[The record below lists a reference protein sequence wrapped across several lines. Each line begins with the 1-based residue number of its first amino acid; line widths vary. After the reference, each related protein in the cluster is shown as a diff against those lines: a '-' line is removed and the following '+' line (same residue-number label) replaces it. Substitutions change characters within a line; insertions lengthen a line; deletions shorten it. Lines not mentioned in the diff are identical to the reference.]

1 MCRLQVIDGT
11 IAFDKDYMVFVAPN
25 PQQNPKYLA
34 LIQPLDGVVWLF
46 IITSLAGG
54 AAFFLMIAN
63 IEEKVNN
70 LVHDLLNSHFNSR

>member
-11 IAFDKDYMVFVAPN
+11 TAFDKDYMVFVAPN

-34 LIQPLDGVVWLF
+34 LIQPLDAVVWFF

-63 IEEKVNN
+63 IEETVNN
-70 LVHDLLNSHFNSR
+70 FVLEFLNSHFNSR